1 MNLQVEGKKAVVLAS
16 SRGLGAAAAEMLAAE
31 GAEVVITARTEET
44 LNARADKIY
53 ERTGKKVRPLLVDLK
68 DPESIK
74 EMIKSAAGDEER
86 IDILINNTGGP
97 KAGGFQEM
105 ELTDWDDAYYLTL
118 RSFVT
123 SIRSALPYMK
133 ENGGRIVNVTSSSIK
148 QPIDDL
154 VLSNTFRMGILGMT
168 KSLSKELAEDRIL
181 INTAGPGRIATDRVE
196 EMDKK
201 KAEKQGK
208 TAEEVKAASEA
219 AIPLGRYGRPDEFA
233 SLVVFLASPLNTYV
247 TGQHI
252 LADGGMTDAY

>member
-1 MNLQVEGKKAVVLAS
+1 
-16 SRGLGAAAAEMLAAE
+16 
-31 GAEVVITARTEET
+31 
-44 LNARADKIY
+44 
-53 ERTGKKVRPLLVDLK
+53 
-68 DPESIK
+68 
-74 EMIKSAAGDEER
+74 
-86 IDILINNTGGP
+86 
-97 KAGGFQEM
+97 
-105 ELTDWDDAYYLTL
+105 
-118 RSFVT
+118 
-123 SIRSALPYMK
+123 MK

-208 TAEEVKAASEA
+208 TAEEVKKASEA